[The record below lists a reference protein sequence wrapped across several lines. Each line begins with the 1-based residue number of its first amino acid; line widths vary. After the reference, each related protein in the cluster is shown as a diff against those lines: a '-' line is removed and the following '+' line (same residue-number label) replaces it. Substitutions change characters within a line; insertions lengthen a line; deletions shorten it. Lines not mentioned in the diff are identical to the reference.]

1 MEKVCLELENIE
13 LSYLD
18 RLVLQIPRLTVH
30 QFDRIGIVGKNGAGK
45 STLLKLMNSQI
56 KPEKG
61 HVKQYASF
69 EYFDQLSIPVEKDV
83 DFELRG
89 KLLIPKTEIEH
100 FSGGE
105 KTRLKL
111 AQLFSTYHEGLLI
124 DEPTTHLDEEGKQFF
139 IDELTYYYGAL
150 VLVSHDRYVLDKLV
164 TKIWEID
171 DGSVKEYTGNYS
183 DYISQKEL
191 ERKQH
196 QEQHEKYVKEKTRLL
211 KAADEKMKK
220 ADKITQ
226 ANGHISKKETKAKAN
241 KMFMTKSKDTGQK
254 AVQRAAKAIEQRVE
268 QLKKVEAPKSEQP
281 IRFHQP
287 PALSMHNK
295 YPIMGERV
303 TIKAGERTLLH
314 ETSFQFSLGQIIVI
328 KGRNGSGKTTL
339 LQHIIKQGEGMVIS
353 PKAVIGVYDQM
364 AYQFGKS
371 ETVLEYMKQR
381 SDYEESKIRSVL
393 HSMNFTG
400 TDLKKNAQNLSGGE
414 AIRLELCQL
423 FLGRYNV
430 LVLDEPT
437 NFLDVYCIEA
447 LEKFLKAYEGTV
459 ILVSHDH
466 MFIDR
471 VADCIYEID
480 DRQLVCKKS

>member
-1 MEKVCLELENIE
+1 MEKVYLELENIE

-18 RLVLQIPRLTVH
+18 RLVLQIPRLAVH

-183 DYISQKEL
+183 DYISQKKSWNE
-191 ERKQH
+191 
-196 QEQHEKYVKEKTRLL
+196 
-211 KAADEKMKK
+211 
-220 ADKITQ
+220 
-226 ANGHISKKETKAKAN
+226 SS
-241 KMFMTKSKDTGQK
+241 TKSNT
-254 AVQRAAKAIEQRVE
+254 
-268 QLKKVEAPKSEQP
+268 
-281 IRFHQP
+281 
-287 PALSMHNK
+287 
-295 YPIMGERV
+295 
-303 TIKAGERTLLH
+303 
-314 ETSFQFSLGQIIVI
+314 
-328 KGRNGSGKTTL
+328 RN
-339 LQHIIKQGEGMVIS
+339 M
-353 PKAVIGVYDQM
+353 
-364 AYQFGKS
+364 
-371 ETVLEYMKQR
+371 
-381 SDYEESKIRSVL
+381 
-393 HSMNFTG
+393 
-400 TDLKKNAQNLSGGE
+400 
-414 AIRLELCQL
+414 
-423 FLGRYNV
+423 
-430 LVLDEPT
+430 
-437 NFLDVYCIEA
+437 
-447 LEKFLKAYEGTV
+447 
-459 ILVSHDH
+459 
-466 MFIDR
+466 
-471 VADCIYEID
+471 
-480 DRQLVCKKS
+480 